1 LQAVL
6 QNKETYSYQRAWGSN
21 DTMAHNHDHHHHHA
35 SEIDVANN
43 SRAFLVGISLNILFV
58 IVEVV
63 VGIINNSMSLLT
75 DAGHNLSDVASLVL
89 SLIAFRL
96 AKKKSTEKFTY
107 GYKKTTILAALFNA
121 VFLFIAVGILGFE
134 SIRRLIHPE
143 MVKGNVIALVAAVGI
158 IINVI
163 TALMFFKNRKS
174 DLNIKSAYLHMMSD
188 ALVSAGVV
196 AGGILIVYTGWY
208 WVDPLIGLIIM
219 IVILLSTWSLLTD
232 SFHLSVDAVPPG
244 ISINEIRQLI
254 KDHSG
259 ITDVHHI
266 HIWALSTTE
275 NALTAHISLNEA
287 LSFENKIKLVQD
299 LKHELMHHKIHHST
313 IEIEVELSNCGEKEC

>member
-1 LQAVL
+1 MA
-6 QNKETYSYQRAWGSN
+6 QNHSH
-21 DTMAHNHDHHHHHA
+21 HNHDQGINPA
-35 SEIDVANN
+35 DNGT
-43 SRAFLVGISLNILFV
+43 AFIVGISLNVLFV

-63 VGIINNSMSLLT
+63 AGIINNSMSLLT
-75 DAGHNLSDVASLVL
+75 DAGHNLSDVASLVI

-107 GYKKTTILAALFNA
+107 GYKKTTVLAALFNA
-121 VFLFIAVGILGFE
+121 VFLLIAIGILGFE
-134 SIRRLIHPE
+134 SVHRLLNPE
-143 MVKGNVIALVAAVGI
+143 TVKGEVIAWVAGAGI
-158 IINVI
+158 VINVI
-163 TALMFFKNRKS
+163 TALMFFKNRHI

-208 WVDPLIGLIIM
+208 WVDPVIGLVIM
-219 IVILLSTWSLLTD
+219 IVILIGTWSLLTD
-232 SFHLSVDAVPPG
+232 SFRLSVDAVPP
-244 ISINEIRQLI
+244 SIDVNEIKEIISNQ
-254 KDHSG
+254 KN

-275 NALTAHISLNEA
+275 NALTAHISLNDA
-287 LSFENKIKLVQD
+287 LSFDEKMNLVQN

-313 IEIEVELSNCGEKEC
+313 IEIETELSDCEQKDC